1 MIIGDILAALLT
13 SNVMIYKIYK
23 NTVNKKRLGSVKT
36 LTLLIVQKDNWIIFT
51 IRINFLLFDYTQRT
65 NIDQTKTKKKKLK
78 LCSRFKNKE
87 GIASVP

>member
-1 MIIGDILAALLT
+1 MIIGDIVAALLT
-13 SNVMIYKIYK
+13 SSVMIHKIYK

-36 LTLLIVQKDNWIIFT
+36 LTLLIVQKDNSNGKYDPV
-51 IRINFLLFDYTQRT
+51 NFLLFDYTQRT
-65 NIDQTKTKKKKLK
+65 NIDQTKTKKLK